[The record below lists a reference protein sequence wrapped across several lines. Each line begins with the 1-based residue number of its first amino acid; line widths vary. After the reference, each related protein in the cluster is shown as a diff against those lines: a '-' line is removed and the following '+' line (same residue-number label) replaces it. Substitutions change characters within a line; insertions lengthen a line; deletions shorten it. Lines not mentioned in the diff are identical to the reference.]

1 MLLSQRSAINFFS
14 LATVD
19 MSCLFNSLGRL
30 LNVPTDSVRQII
42 CDYLAADKP
51 VLDGME
57 THDLLALEGPQYI
70 QRMRQSSTWGGAI
83 EIQAAVR
90 IWNVNV
96 TVQNRRD
103 RTVPIEFVTPTATT
117 GTLTLYW
124 TGGHYEPVGR
134 T

>member
-1 MLLSQRSAINFFS
+1 
-14 LATVD
+14 

-30 LNVPTDSVRQII
+30 LNNPTDSVRQII

-103 RTVPIEFVTPTATT
+103 RTGPIEFVTPGEAT

>member
-1 MLLSQRSAINFFS
+1 
-14 LATVD
+14 

-30 LNVPTDSVRQII
+30 LNTPTDTVRQTI

-103 RTVPIEFVTPTATT
+103 GTAPIEFVTPGTAA